1 MICMFKYNNN
11 INNMKDSFI
20 KIIKKGFKTTKTHY
34 YSGGYFTA
42 NSGIKV
48 CIFGSNSGM
57 ANGIIKNFLSRGTP
71 VNLVHRNIYDAEIP
85 LGEKKLFKASNPY
98 KKAGNYFS
106 DYSVPDMAFHQ
117 VRTYGDVGYRM
128 FTYCPDLM
136 NEYEMENAIKDCDVV
151 INCIGNNTVLRHMED
166 YEEANVLIPRQLA
179 KICSRLKN
187 NPVKRLIHFSANNV
201 DPDSESKR
209 LRTKWLGEKEILN
222 YFPEATIIRP
232 TEIIHN
238 KLDSCFIG

>member
-1 MICMFKYNNN
+1 
-11 INNMKDSFI
+11 MKDNLI
-20 KIIKKGFKTTKTHY
+20 KLIKKGFKTTQTHY
-34 YSGGYFTA
+34 YAGGYFTA

-48 CIFGSNSGM
+48 CIFGANSGL
-57 ANGIIKNFLSRGTP
+57 ANNITKNMLSRGTP

-85 LGEKKLFKASNPY
+85 IGDKKLFKSSNPY
-98 KKAGNYFS
+98 RKGVGYFS
-106 DYSVPDMAFHQ
+106 NYQVPDMAFHQ
-117 VRTYGDVGYRM
+117 IRTYGEVGYRM

-136 NEYEMENAIKDCDVV
+136 NEFEMENAIKDCDVV
-151 INCIGNNTVLRHMED
+151 INCIGNNSVLRHMED

-179 KICSRLKN
+179 KICARLKN

-209 LRTKWLGEKEILN
+209 LRTKWLGEKEILDN
-222 YFPEATIIRP
+222 FPEATIIRP

-238 KLDSCFIG
+238 KFSSSFIG